1 MKRSKNWTEEETIAF
16 IRVWSENYVK
26 LTSGG
31 SRNTPVYNA
40 MAKQLNEMLPNRI
53 LNGADVKSK
62 IGNLLTEYRKKKKAR
77 GNTGGSPSP
86 WRYFELIDK
95 IIGESCLF
103 IV

>member
-31 SRNTPVYNA
+31 SRNTPDYNA
-40 MAKQLNEMLPNRI
+40 TAEQLNEMLPNRV

-62 IGNLLTEYRKKKKAR
+62 IDNLLTEYRKK
-77 GNTGGSPSP
+77 
-86 WRYFELIDK
+86 
-95 IIGESCLF
+95 
-103 IV
+103 